1 MLLLDLMSAVCF
13 KFVPLQFWYKYKFL
27 ISPPSKNIIS
37 EIIDN
42 PSQNFLHIVTVMFLL
57 QGGLA
62 DKSEAFKR

>member
-1 MLLLDLMSAVCF
+1 MSALSPC
-13 KFVPLQFWYKYKFL
+13 KFDMNMIFYFDLAG
-27 ISPPSKNIIS
+27 KNIIS

-42 PSQNFLHIVTVMFLL
+42 PSQNLLHIVTVMFLL